1 MMRILLEGNIAA
13 GKTTLGTALAA
24 SGYFVFV
31 PEPVERWQSGFAANL
46 LERFYADTPRWAFT
60 LQICAFV
67 TRTQAVQSAP
77 DDHRDVVFERS
88 IYCDRHVFARS
99 LFEQGLMDSTEWALY
114 QHFWEQFKAAMPL
127 PDAIIYLR
135 TPAEECHRRLL
146 ARGRP
151 EEHSISLD
159 YLRHLER
166 CHDAWLRDPA
176 VAECPVLELDG
187 CQTWPAEKVRQ
198 ALERVLA

>member
-1 MMRILLEGNIAA
+1 MRILLEGNIAA

-24 SGYFVFV
+24 SGHFVFV

-67 TRTQAVQSAP
+67 TRTQAVQGAP
-77 DDHRDVVFERS
+77 DDGRDVVFERS

-114 QHFWEQFKAAMPL
+114 QHFWEQFRAAAPQ

-135 TPAEECHRRLL
+135 TPADECYRRLQV
-146 ARGRP
+146 RGRA
-151 EEHSISLD
+151 EERGISLD
-159 YLRHLER
+159 YLLHLER

-187 CQTWPAEKVRQ
+187 RRSWSAEEVRGALAQ
-198 ALERVLA
+198 ALA